1 MVEQFTKEA
10 KQGWR
15 FAADTA
21 IITDENASS
30 EDRKNTSVGVFV
42 VVNSNLGA
50 VVGKEERAVAS
61 IPGNEGRIAQAGVN
75 VRRHACFL
83 RLYFWHL
90 ARLDTEE

>member
-1 MVEQFTKEA
+1 MEDQFTQKA

-15 FAADTA
+15 FAADAA

-42 VVNSNLGA
+42 VVNSNSGA
-50 VVGKEERAVAS
+50 VVGKEEGAVAS

-75 VRRHACFL
+75 VRRHACSL
-83 RLYFWHL
+83 RILL
-90 ARLDTEE
+90 ALGRLDPEE